1 MQHEEK
7 EDDVLEL
14 VERYERNLSEGHPGY
29 FDVDELED
37 ISDYYQKRG
46 KYQDSTNVV
55 EMGLRLHPNSSILML
70 KRATLYLEIGE
81 AQRALQ
87 IIDRLPERNDTDANL
102 VRAEIFMQLN
112 RREEALQILHQVME
126 EELSEKSALCLDITG
141 ILVEDGMHGEAVDFL
156 LEAIAEDPKN
166 IDLLFELAYSYE
178 QLGNTSEAI
187 LVYKRI
193 LDNDPYSSETWF
205 NLGQACFN
213 ESRYSEAIEAYDY
226 ALVVNPK
233 DLLAQLQKAHS
244 YFQDGQFILA
254 AAAYKEYGLHSEI
267 TAAVL
272 IYEGESYEKAT
283 LFDQA
288 IECYR
293 RALDI
298 DPKCVDACTGIG
310 ICLMEKEEFSASL
323 VWFEK
328 ALRID
333 ASISETWVYVAEVFV
348 NLNMSEEAML
358 SYKRSLDID
367 PDQSDVLASLGNL
380 YFDAGDYIKAL
391 NLYQEAEILDHDLT
405 GLNLFYALVYAK
417 LGDRELASEYLTK
430 AIVLDDNAQ
439 KVFDDIIN
447 ENDEEANL
455 NQAKK

>member
-7 EDDVLEL
+7 EDNVLEL

-46 KYQDSTNVV
+46 KYQDSTAVV

-112 RREEALQILHQVME
+112 RREEALQILHQVMD

-141 ILVEDGMHGEAVDFL
+141 ILVEDGMHGEAVEFL

-187 LVYKRI
+187 LVYKSI

-213 ESRYSEAIEAYDY
+213 ESRYDEAIEAYDY

-244 YFQDGQFILA
+244 YFQDGQFIQA

-283 LFDQA
+283 LFEQA

-380 YFDAGDYIKAL
+380 YFDAGDYIKTL

-417 LGDRELASEYLTK
+417 LGDRELASEYLAK